1 MNWRAV
7 LSEAGRNLASGTTR
21 AAVFALALFAV
32 AGGLAVADARSV
44 VALEQ
49 RAAEFVASGASVR
62 TLVAEGMTD
71 GRSCERLGGVEGVRA
86 AGALAAADPLVLE
99 AMPANPLPA
108 YEVTPGMAGVLGVH
122 SVSADGAWLPAD
134 LARTL
139 GVRAGE
145 TLATTTGPLTV
156 AGTYRYPED
165 GRDSRLRHAVL
176 VPRPAAGTFDECW
189 AEVWPLSESTDA
201 LVYAAAEVR
210 PGTTSNMTIG
220 QLNNRFGASF
230 DGRAEFT
237 GRATRFG
244 LPACALA
251 GLVLGFVA
259 VRLRRLEYAGALHV
273 GVSRRALLGSTV
285 VETAAWSL
293 AAFALA
299 AGALVFAV
307 TVGNPADRLEVYLIG
322 IRGPLA
328 AACAAQA
335 GAVAALLLV
344 REKHLFGYFKNR

>member
-1 MNWRAV
+1 MRWRSV
-7 LSEAGRNLASGTTR
+7 LSEAVRNVASGTTR
-21 AAVFALALFAV
+21 AAVFALALAV
-32 AGGLAVADARSV
+32 IGGGLAVADARSI
-44 VALEQ
+44 VALER
-49 RAAEFVASGASVR
+49 RAVEFVESGASVR
-62 TLVAEGMTD
+62 TLNAEGMTD
-71 GRSCERLGGVEGVRA
+71 GRSCDRLGEVAGVRG
-86 AGALAAADPLVLE
+86 AGALVPADPVVLE
-99 AMPANPLPA
+99 AMFANPIPA
-108 YEVTPGMAGVLGVH
+108 YEVTPGLADVLRVRA
-122 SVSADGAWLPAD
+122 VSAEGVWLPAD

-145 TLATTTGPLTV
+145 TLATTAGPLTV
-156 AGTYRYPED
+156 AGTYPYPQD
-165 GRDSRLRHAVL
+165 GRDGRLRHAVL

-189 AEVWPLSESTDA
+189 AEVWPLSESADA
-201 LVYAAAEVR
+201 LVYAAAAVR
-210 PGTTSNMTIG
+210 PGTTSNMTLG
-220 QLNNRFGASF
+220 RLNNRFGASF
-230 DGRAEFT
+230 DGVGEFT
-237 GRATRFG
+237 GRATRYG

-293 AAFALA
+293 AALALS
-299 AGALVFAV
+299 AGALALTV
-307 TVGNPADRLEVYLIG
+307 TVGNPADRLEVYLID

-328 AACAAQA
+328 AVCAAQV